1 MKKTCLF
8 LALTILGLAAPVRA
22 QDPTKVAPGAF
33 KEKLNNAEVRVT
45 ESTSTPGQKDPMHS
59 HPAMMIYV
67 VSGGKMK
74 LTAADGTSKVVEFVT
89 GDVRWMPPMTH
100 TSENVG
106 TTEMKMLLVEVKHPK
121 K

>member
-8 LALTILGLAAPVRA
+8 LALAILGLAAPVRA
-22 QDPTKVAPGAF
+22 QDPLQTAPGAF

-45 ESTSTPGQKDPMHS
+45 EYTSTPGQKDAMHS

-67 VSGGKMK
+67 VAGGKMK
-74 LTAADGTSKVVEFVT
+74 STAADGTSKVMEFAT

-106 TTEMKMLLVEVKHPK
+106 TTEIRILLVEVKHPK